1 MTDQMLKDKPD
12 ATTAMPDIRG
22 DFPALQDRINDNP
35 VCFLDTAASA
45 QKPNQ
50 VLDALYN
57 AYAQQYANIHRGLYT
72 FSQNKTRAFED
83 ARAKVADFINAGSA
97 NEVVFTRNSTEAI
110 NLVANSWAGSQL
122 KEGDEI
128 ILTEMEHHA
137 NIVPWQFI
145 RDHLGVTLR
154 IVPVLDNGEL
164 DMDAFRAMLSLKTR
178 LIALVHTSNA
188 LGTINPVSRMIAE
201 AKGYNDRIR
210 VLVDASQAVV
220 HARVDVRELDADFL
234 VFTGHKLYGPTGIGV
249 LYAKQELL
257 EAMPPYQRGGDMIET
272 VAFEETTFK
281 PAPQKFEAGTP
292 AFAEAIALGAAID
305 YVRAIGIDTIA
316 GHERALL
323 DAALEALSDIPGL
336 RIYGQAEDKAA
347 IVSFNIDGIHHSD
360 IAMILDQMGIAM
372 RTGHHC
378 CMPLMTRFGID
389 GTARASFGAYNTMQ
403 DVERLK
409 HGVEKAVKML
419 T

>member
-1 MTDQMLKDKPD
+1 MADQMLKDKTA
-12 ATTAMPDIRG
+12 ATLEMTDIRG
-22 DFPALQDRINDNP
+22 DFPALQDSVNNYPI
-35 VCFLDTAASA
+35 CFLDTAASA
-45 QKPNQ
+45 QKPQQ
-50 VLDALYN
+50 VLEALRN
-57 AYAQQYANIHRGLYT
+57 AYADNYANIHRGLYT
-72 FSQNKTRAFED
+72 FSQNKTREFED
-83 ARAKVADFINAGSA
+83 ARAKVAGFLNAA
-97 NEVVFTRNSTEAI
+97 RADEIVFTRNSTEAI

-122 KEGDEI
+122 GEGDEI
-128 ILTEMEHHA
+128 VLTEMEHHA

-145 RDHLGVTLR
+145 RDHLGVKLR

-164 DMDAFRAMLSLKTR
+164 DFQAFQSMLSPKTR

-188 LGTINPVSRMIAE
+188 LGTINPVARMITD
-201 AKGYNDRIR
+201 AKAYNDQIR

-220 HARVDVRELDADFL
+220 HAGVDVRDLDADFL

-272 VAFEETTFK
+272 VDFDKSTFK
-281 PAPQKFEAGTP
+281 APPQKFEAGTP
-292 AFAEAIALGAAID
+292 AFAEAIALGSAID
-305 YVRAIGIDTIA
+305 YVRSIGIDTIA
-316 GHERALL
+316 GHEREL
-323 DAALEALSDIPGL
+323 LEAATDALSNITGL
-336 RIYGQAEDKAA
+336 RIYGEAEDKAA

-360 IAMILDQMGIAM
+360 IAMILDQMGIAI

-403 DVERLK
+403 DVKRLK
-409 HGVEKAVKML
+409 HGVEKAVRML
-419 T
+419 A